1 MAQLENKK
9 LNLFLADLAVLNVKV
24 HTIHWNVIGATFKDV
39 HELTDDFYH
48 VLQNQYDEFAELMK
62 AHRIFPMG
70 ALAEYVDATN
80 IAEIEGRDYPVYE
93 ALEILETDLVKLV
106 ATAKDVREEMLK
118 TDTFQFSNILEE
130 YVVIYEKYLWFVRAM
145 RNENNA

>member
-1 MAQLENKK
+1 
-9 LNLFLADLAVLNVKV
+9 
-24 HTIHWNVIGATFKDV
+24 V

-48 VLQNQYDEFAELMK
+48 ILQNQYDEFAELMK

-70 ALAEYVDATN
+70 AMAEYVDATN

-93 ALEILETDLVKLV
+93 ALEILETDLVKLI

-118 TDTFQFSNILEE
+118 TDTFQFSNILED

>member
-1 MAQLENKK
+1 MAQLETKK
-9 LNLFLADLAVLNVKV
+9 LNLFLADLAVLNAKV

-39 HELTDDFYH
+39 HELTDEFYH
-48 VLQNQYDEFAELMK
+48 MLQDQYDEFAELMK

-80 IAEIEGRDYPVYE
+80 IAEIEGRDYPTYE
-93 ALEILETDLVKLV
+93 ALEILEADINKMI
-106 ATAKDVREEMLK
+106 ATALEVRAEMLK
-118 TDTFQFSNILEE
+118 TDTFQFSNLLED
-130 YVVIYEKYLWFVRAM
+130 YVVRYEKYLWFVRAM